1 MAISAA
7 QLGYLLEGI
16 DWRNTLHDTG
26 WLRALKGGFLGDSS
40 RQRNAPLTHKA
51 ITALASRLSPHV
63 PLSKTRLETL
73 SLLIVAMISART
85 VNLSHLACERTGS
98 AQIAS
103 TYRRLQRFFQH
114 VSLPEDWSARLVVR
128 LLGLTGTWYLCLDR
142 TNWKIGT
149 RDVNILMLAI
159 ATQRFRVPLMWT
171 MLDKAGNSNTDERIA
186 LMQRYLALFGAG
198 SIRFLLADR
207 EFIGLKWLNFLEDS
221 GIPFA
226 IRVKAGLLVDTRE
239 GRRLSL
245 ASLLAKCRGVRKFRA
260 TFPSQGDRPAV
271 ALTFAARRIKGGELL
286 VVASNVSDRNILNA
300 YRRRWSVEC
309 LFGDTKT
316 RGLNLED
323 TRLLIVAKLSLLL
336 AIVALAIAWT
346 NKTASAL
353 IGRGK
358 LKRKNHGYYAK
369 SWFRTGFDE
378 VRRLLRS
385 APLAA
390 LDPWA
395 SIPKRKRVV

>member
-1 MAISAA
+1 
-7 QLGYLLEGI
+7 
-16 DWRNTLHDTG
+16 
-26 WLRALKGGFLGDSS
+26 
-40 RQRNAPLTHKA
+40 LTHEA

-85 VNLSHLACERTGS
+85 VNLSHLACERAGS
-98 AQIAS
+98 TQISS

-128 LLGLTGTWYLCLDR
+128 LLGLSGAWYLCLDR

-186 LMQRYLALFGAG
+186 LMQRYLALFGAE
-198 SIRFLLADR
+198 SIQFLLADR

-226 IRVKAGLLVDTRE
+226 IRVKAGLLVNTHE
-239 GRRLSL
+239 GHCLSL
-245 ASLLAKCRGVRKFRA
+245 ASLLAKCRGPRKFSA
-260 TFPSQGDRPAV
+260 AFPSQGDVPALS
-271 ALTFAARRIKGGELL
+271 LTFAARRIKGGELL
-286 VVASNVSDRNILNA
+286 IVASNIPDRNTLNA
-300 YRRRWSVEC
+300 YRRRWAIEC

-323 TRLLIVAKLSLLL
+323 TRRQIAAKLSLLL
-336 AIVALAIAWT
+336 AIVALAVAWS

-353 IGRGK
+353 IGSGK
-358 LKRKNHGYYAK
+358 LKRKTHGHHAK

-385 APLAA
+385 DPIGA
-390 LDPWA
+390 LDPWK
-395 SIPKRKRVV
+395 SIPKRTRVV

>member
-1 MAISAA
+1 MAY
-7 QLGYLLEGI
+7 QV
-16 DWRNTLHDTG
+16 
-26 WLRALKGGFLGDSS
+26 
-40 RQRNAPLTHKA
+40 
-51 ITALASRLSPHV
+51 ITALASKLSPHV

-73 SLLIVAMISART
+73 CLLIVAVISART
-85 VNLSHLACERTGS
+85 VNLSHLACERAGPVL
-98 AQIAS
+98 IAS

-128 LLGLTGTWYLCLDR
+128 LLGLTGAWHLCLDR

-149 RDVNILMLAI
+149 RHVNILMLAI

-171 MLDKAGNSNTDERIA
+171 VLDKAGNSNAEERIA
-186 LMQRYLALFGAG
+186 LMRRYLALFGAG
-198 SIRFLLADR
+198 SVQLLLADR
-207 EFIGLKWLNFLEDS
+207 EFIGLKWLNFLEAS
-221 GIPFA
+221 SIPFA
-226 IRVKAGLLVDTRE
+226 IRVKAGLIVSTDD
-239 GRRLSL
+239 GRSL
-245 ASLLAKCRGVRKFRA
+245 PLRSLLARCRSTRKFRA
-260 TFPSQGDRPAV
+260 TFPAQGDAE
-271 ALTFAARRIKGGELL
+271 ALTLTFAAKRIKGGDLL
-286 VVASNVSDRNILNA
+286 IVASNAPGQNSLNA
-300 YRRRWSVEC
+300 YRRRWAIEC
-309 LFGDTKT
+309 LFGDAKT

-323 TRLLIVAKLSLLL
+323 TRLQIAAKLHLLL

-358 LKRKNHGYYAK
+358 LARKTHGHYAK

-385 APLAA
+385 DPQAA

-395 SIPKRKRVV
+395 SIPKRMRVV